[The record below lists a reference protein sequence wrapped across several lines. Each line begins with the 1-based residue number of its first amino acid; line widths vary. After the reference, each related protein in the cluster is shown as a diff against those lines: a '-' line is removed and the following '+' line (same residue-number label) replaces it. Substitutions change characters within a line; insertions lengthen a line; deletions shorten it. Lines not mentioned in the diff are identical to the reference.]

1 MHQRKFTFAEQ
12 IAFAELSGDYN
23 PLHMDPVA
31 ARRYLFGQPVV
42 HGIHPVFWAL
52 NSWLEEKPSAV
63 MFRSLKVS
71 FPQPIVLEKQVQFSS
86 ASKHPHH
93 IGIELFCGGS
103 VATRIE
109 AEWDTSGHQNI
120 DCLERCFPA
129 PRPPRVLS
137 EDGIEGDSGSLDLY
151 LDIEAA
157 AKLFPHLTRCVSPV
171 QIAVILATTRLVGVE
186 CPGLKSVFSKLDL
199 SATDSY
205 DCRTLSYK
213 VTRLDR
219 RFGLVAMKVTAPG
232 MTGELK
238 AFIRPAPHE
247 QDSYLSLKGR
257 VHSKEFSRQ
266 RALIIGG
273 SRGIGEVTAKLLA
286 AGGAKVVITYHR
298 GQKDARRVVEDIVSN
313 GGVADL
319 SHLDV
324 LNLDRDLA
332 EVVASD
338 QCFSELYYFATP
350 LCYSAGG
357 AKALFSA
364 DLFKEFCDYYVTG
377 FARTVIQLRS
387 LGLRNVF
394 YPSTVA
400 IDELPMNSGEFA
412 AAKMAGETLCSFLE
426 KNDQEMSI
434 YRPRL
439 PRIATD
445 QTASV
450 VPVANQDPVP
460 IMIKHLRSFRDAS
473 MARCRT
479 ASELSVTA
487 GVKNPTI

>member
-1 MHQRKFTFAEQ
+1 MDQVPAFDSVRTWSREDMHQRKFTFAEK

-109 AEWDTSGHQNI
+109 AEWDTSGHQHI

-137 EDGIEGDSGSLDLY
+137 EDDIEGDSGSLDLY

-186 CPGLKSVFSKLDL
+186 CPGLKS
-199 SATDSY
+199 
-205 DCRTLSYK
+205 
-213 VTRLDR
+213 
-219 RFGLVAMKVTAPG
+219 
-232 MTGELK
+232 
-238 AFIRPAPHE
+238 FIRPAPHE
-247 QDSYLSLKGR
+247 QDSYLSLKGQ

-273 SRGIGEVTAKLLA
+273 SRGMGEVTAKLLA

-338 QCFSELYYFATP
+338 QCFTELYYFATP

-357 AKALFSA
+357 AKAVFSA

-426 KNDQEMSI
+426 KNDQEMTI

-479 ASELSVTA
+479 ASDLSVTA

>member
-1 MHQRKFTFAEQ
+1 M
-12 IAFAELSGDYN
+12 
-23 PLHMDPVA
+23 
-31 ARRYLFGQPVV
+31 
-42 HGIHPVFWAL
+42 
-52 NSWLEEKPSAV
+52 
-63 MFRSLKVS
+63 
-71 FPQPIVLEKQVQFSS
+71 
-86 ASKHPHH
+86 
-93 IGIELFCGGS
+93 
-103 VATRIE
+103 
-109 AEWDTSGHQNI
+109 
-120 DCLERCFPA
+120 
-129 PRPPRVLS
+129 
-137 EDGIEGDSGSLDLY
+137 
-151 LDIEAA
+151 
-157 AKLFPHLTRCVSPV
+157 

-273 SRGIGEVTAKLLA
+273 SRGMGEVTAKLLA

-338 QCFSELYYFATP
+338 QY
-350 LCYSAGG
+350 
-357 AKALFSA
+357 
-364 DLFKEFCDYYVTG
+364 YYVTG

-426 KNDQEMSI
+426 KNDQEMTI